1 MVRKVRLKNFSHD
14 DFENPLL
21 QHHYSTVEALALG
34 NESEWDSKLDDQI
47 HPDLAG
53 MTRHA
58 ETLSTFQNAFK
69 DIPEGVKKKT
79 KGKKRKAS
87 GNGSTSSKKKAKMD
101 ITWAQLE
108 KSGKV
113 PKRITVPQLKAL
125 CKEKGLKATGK
136 KADLVSRVEAELLL

>member
-34 NESEWDSKLDDQI
+34 NESEWDAKLDDQI

-58 ETLSTFQNAFK
+58 ETLSAFHDAFK
-69 DIPEGVKKKT
+69 DIPEGAKKKKKT
-79 KGKKRKAS
+79 TTTGKKRKAS
-87 GNGSTSSKKKAKMD
+87 GTGSTPSKKKAKME
-101 ITWAQLE
+101 ITWAELE

-113 PKRITVPQLKAL
+113 RGV
-125 CKEKGLKATGK
+125 
-136 KADLVSRVEAELLL
+136 LVHVSVYGVA